1 MNGNHDAVDD
11 VIAAFSDHLAHGSPR
26 PTLDHLG
33 AQDRQLAEDLMRLM
47 ESARGID
54 PSASA
59 PSLEALLA
67 GTEFAAALA
76 PAAPGQRPILDQV
89 QDVLTGVD
97 SRVEVHV
104 DDDSGLVTMSYLDL
118 VAHFHLVDD
127 EAPSLPDDAI
137 RKLFD
142 ADVDV
147 DLIGIVATR
156 AADLD
161 VRVVS
166 RYDVDRTITTS
177 AHRPVTPTSPSVLP
191 LALAARA
198 ILEHSAPEWGEF
210 DLDRADLDTVDVTDL
225 QTEIAARIVTAEA
238 KRRYQGDKALAY
250 RGFVGHEQ
258 RLVELV
264 ATGTRQGESVDLE
277 AAVERLARQVA

>member
-26 PTLDHLG
+26 PTLDHLD

-76 PAAPGQRPILDQV
+76 PATPGQRPILDQV

-104 DDDSGLVTMSYLDL
+104 DDSGFVTMSYLDL

-147 DLIGIVATR
+147 DLLGIVATR

-166 RYDVDRTITTS
+166 RYDVDRTISTS

-210 DLDRADLDTVDVTDL
+210 GLERAALDTVDIADL
-225 QTEIAARIVTAEA
+225 QTEIAARIVTEEA

-250 RGFVGHEQ
+250 RGCVGHEQ